1 MGLKSGDQWIVP
13 LCRIHHNEVECFGN
27 ERAYWRWRKVNPVPL
42 ARELWNETRRKIWP
56 IAKAEPI

>member
-13 LCRIHHNEVECFGN
+13 LCRIHHNEVEGFGN

-42 ARELWNETRRKIWP
+42 ARQLWNETTRKM
-56 IAKAEPI
+56 